1 MSWKSTVLPLAG
13 VILGAGS
20 TLLGQHLVLRIDVRR
35 DAARQAAEQRAE
47 RKEAII
53 GFLAAAERIEQRR
66 GTPSADDEDVP
77 SLAELMH
84 NVWLAKKVVELTCSG
99 HLAQAAHNYA
109 RGLSPFSHEPGRKAP
124 GKLEPLSVREEQLR
138 AEFMEVARQEMGH
151 AGDRLRRM
159 VGRDRRQSPDPET
172 TGS

>member
-1 MSWKSTVLPLAG
+1 MSWTSTVLPLAG

-20 TLLGQHLVLRIDVRR
+20 TLLGQHLVLRVDVRR

-53 GFLAAAERIEQRR
+53 GFLAAAERVEQRR
-66 GTPSADDEDVP
+66 GTPSADDDDGP

-84 NVWLAKKVVELTCSG
+84 NVWLAKKVVELACSCY
-99 HLAQAAHNYA
+99 LAQAAHDYA

-124 GKLEPLSVREEQLR
+124 GKLEPLTPREEQLR
-138 AEFMEVARQEMGH
+138 AEFMEPARQEMGY

-159 VGRDRRQSPDPET
+159 VDRDRQQSPDSEAA
-172 TGS
+172 GS